1 MIKLYYKT
9 TGEEPDVN
17 CIEPCKYDCRPSEGT
32 MIGSC
37 SCKECSYCYGWDM
50 EECWVKCLKHAMEK
64 SIESNTTEP
73 YFYKNQKNYHKFN
86 SFVKKLR
93 GQMKI
98 TDIEK
103 DKIIKLAENSF
114 TQK

>member
-17 CIEPCKYDCRPSEGT
+17 CIEPCKYDCIPSEGT

-50 EECWVKCLKHAMEK
+50 EECWVKCLKHAMENGKNRKTLK
-64 SIESNTTEP
+64 SKYPSYCCQDCGECIGWLGRFVEWI
-73 YFYKNQKNYHKFN
+73 YCGLVKHKCK
-86 SFVKKLR
+86 SK
-93 GQMKI
+93 
-98 TDIEK
+98 
-103 DKIIKLAENSF
+103 
-114 TQK
+114 